1 MGIFQTSNKDTKK
14 EIDEYKKA
22 QILSSLDIPIKDL
35 DILNKIITD
44 IFTQYRIL
52 NLEMSNEYI
61 TIKKQEEIVRE
72 VFTTVYNS
80 ISPTFL
86 EKLSI
91 IYKQDYIEDMIA
103 QTVQMIVISYTSEVN
118 GAYNEKK

>member
-1 MGIFQTSNKDTKK
+1 
-14 EIDEYKKA
+14 
-22 QILSSLDIPIKDL
+22 
-35 DILNKIITD
+35 
-44 IFTQYRIL
+44 
-52 NLEMSNEYI
+52 MSNEYI